1 VSYTP
6 PNGALVAF
14 AFDSPAD
21 PHDGAMLIGVFSEA
35 VAAAAQNVLPTA
47 IDSLQ
52 FGSVAIAHLLDIA
65 GIDSL
70 QFGATTVVNVAQ
82 GIAPDGIQ
90 ALFFGATVVTKQ
102 HREVYPVG
110 FSASIFGTTSVELFN
125 RPIYPVALD
134 GVAFG
139 AHTVR
144 HYGAVDVAPG
154 TDWLSFG
161 LPFVSHLHRPITPTG
176 WDSARVF
183 VSGLP
188 TPPGEVRP
196 GVAFPPLTLR
206 PGDYDHLEFGNPT
219 VWFLDRPLSA
229 TGYDTA
235 EFGVP
240 RTEHLVRSIDAPGFD
255 SYEPGTAF
263 IAFKIRGVEPSGW
276 DSAALG
282 AASASPSIN
291 PAGIAP
297 LEFGEPIVSLEYACN
312 RWQIAYPTIGDTS
325 QFGTAGVTN

>member
-1 VSYTP
+1 MSYTP
-6 PNGALVAF
+6 PNGALAAF
-14 AFDSPAD
+14 NFVTAIPT
-21 PHDGAMLIGVFSEA
+21 HDGRMLVGVFPEA

-70 QFGATTVVNVAQ
+70 QFGATTVANAAQ
-82 GIAPDGIQ
+82 GIAPNGIQ
-90 ALFFGATVVTKQ
+90 ALFFGATAVTKKN
-102 HREVYPVG
+102 REVYPVG
-110 FSASIFGTTSVELFN
+110 LSASIFGTTSVELFN

-139 AHTVR
+139 AHKVR

-161 LPFVSHLHRPITPTG
+161 GVFISHLHRPITPTG
-176 WDSARVF
+176 WDSSRVF
-183 VSGLP
+183 VGGLP
-188 TPPGEVRP
+188 ASPFGGRP
-196 GVAFPPLTLR
+196 GVAHAPLTLR
-206 PGDYDHLEFGNPT
+206 MGDYDHLEFGSHT

-229 TGYDTA
+229 TGFDTA

-240 RTEHLVRSIDAPGFD
+240 RTEYLVRSIDAPGFD

-263 IAFKIRGVEPSGW
+263 VAFKIRSVEPSGW

-325 QFGTAGVTN
+325 QFGTAEVTN